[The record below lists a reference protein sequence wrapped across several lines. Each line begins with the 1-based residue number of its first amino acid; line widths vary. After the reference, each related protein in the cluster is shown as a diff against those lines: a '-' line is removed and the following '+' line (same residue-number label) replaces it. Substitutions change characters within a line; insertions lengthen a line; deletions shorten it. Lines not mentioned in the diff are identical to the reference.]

1 MDTDLLNQDHA
12 SESEDDFNP
21 APQALSDDEDAANGS
36 TSRKVGGTRGSD
48 DEDEASANKDKSAH
62 RRTPRD
68 DDGDEDDEVADE
80 DLNANGEDEDD
91 DGKGVDLDEEE
102 DDDEEDE
109 DDRPR
114 KRAKRDRRMQFID
127 AEAEVDDDDE
137 EDELDDDEI
146 VADEVHPD
154 DLLDMPPGAENDDR
168 RHRDLD
174 RQREIES
181 TIDAQTQAKILKE
194 RYGRNRSTRQEIAAT
209 PQHLLL
215 PSVSDPMIWAVR
227 CKVGK
232 ESEIVNQVMRRY
244 ADNMNATR
252 DADRIKIFSCFARG
266 GSAMSGFIYVEAT
279 QTEHVLAATD
289 NISFCYGRSGITII
303 DIKERP
309 DLLHTI
315 PPKPIE
321 PGMWVRIKKPQR
333 YAGDLAQVS
342 SVEDNGSD
350 ITLKIIPRIDYGV
363 EEDIN
368 APQNIKRKRPAGTT
382 RPQQRLFNEQEARK
396 KAGRHISMSTS
407 LGKVVF
413 HLHNENYVDG
423 FLEKDFKL
431 SAVETEDVNP
441 TLEEV
446 SRFSIN
452 NEEGGENLDLASIA
466 ASLKSSASHSDYL
479 PGDNVEI
486 YQGEQQGIKGT
497 AVAVHGDIVT
507 LLVQGG
513 PLNGQRIDAPIKGL
527 RKIFNTGDHVKV
539 IGGSK
544 YFDETGIVLRVA
556 EDRVTLLSNSNN
568 EEITV
573 FSKDLRKAA
582 DSGGS
587 GAGNSDYAI
596 KDLVQLDASTVAV
609 IIKVDREHLKILD
622 QEGRSRTVLPTAIS
636 QKIEKRRNA
645 VATDREGSE
654 VRADDTVKEWS
665 GEQRTGMVIHVHRNY
680 LFVWNKHQ
688 AENAGMFVVRSANV
702 QTVVAKGGKINSL
715 APDLTKM
722 NPALQNK
729 SANGAV
735 PMGPPKSFGRDKM
748 IGKTVTIA
756 LGAYKGL
763 LGIVKDTTD
772 DKARV
777 ELHTKNKVVT
787 VPKTTLRIKDPITG
801 QSIAIGGGRGRG
813 SGPPGGRFGSGTPGG
828 SRVPEYP
835 GGSRTPAGAAN
846 GGRTPAWGMQQD
858 ARTPAWQQG
867 GRTPAQAQHGGRT
880 PAWSRDND
888 GSRTAYGGNDGSR
901 TAYGG
906 RTEYGGGSWSARTPF
921 AGNNG
926 FSGSSA
932 DDYNSGS
939 KTPAWGGGA
948 AATPGFS
955 GSRTPAHPSTYSAP
969 TPGASYGGAPT
980 PYVSAP
986 TPGAY
991 SAPTPGAMDGPT
1003 PRPYGDYQTPGGAM
1017 SAPTPGAYPETPGAF
1032 AAQTPGGDYDD
1043 DPGYN

>member
-1 MDTDLLNQDHA
+1 MNTNSLNQDHA
-12 SESEDDFNP
+12 SESEDDDFNP
-21 APQALSDDEDAANGS
+21 APQALSDDEDAAHPT
-36 TSRKVGGTRGSD
+36 TSRKISGRRGSD
-48 DEDEASANKDKSAH
+48 DEDEAPSNRDKATSRRAN
-62 RRTPRD
+62 D
-68 DDGDEDDEVADE
+68 DEDDDDEVADE

-91 DGKGVDLDEEE
+91 DGKGDDLDEEE
-102 DDDEEDE
+102 EDEEEDE

-154 DLLDMPPGAENDDR
+154 DLLDMPAGVENDDR
-168 RHRDLD
+168 RHRELD
-174 RQREIES
+174 RQRDADIML
-181 TIDAQTQAKILKE
+181 DAQEQAKMLKAK
-194 RYGRNRSTRQEIAAT
+194 YGRMRSGAQEVAAI

-227 CKVGK
+227 CKAGK
-232 ESEIVNQVMRRY
+232 EAEIINQVMRRC
-244 ADNMNATR
+244 ADNMNASR
-252 DADRIKIFSCFARG
+252 DADRIQIFSCFARG
-266 GSAMSGFIYVEAT
+266 GSAMSGYIYVEAT
-279 QTEHVLAATD
+279 QTEHVYAATD
-289 NISFCYGRSGITII
+289 NISFCYARSGINII

-321 PGMWVRIKKPQR
+321 PGMWVRIKKPQK

-350 ITLKIIPRIDYGV
+350 ITLKIIPRIDYGT

-368 APQNIKRKRPAGTT
+368 APQNVKRKRPLSTS

-396 KAGRHISMSTS
+396 KGSRHVGVSQSH
-407 LGKVVF
+407 GKIIF
-413 HLHNENYVDG
+413 TFQNENFIDG
-423 FLEKDFKL
+423 FLEKDYKL
-431 SAVETEDVNP
+431 QAVETEDVHP

-446 SRFSIN
+446 SRFSTK

-466 ASLKSSASHSDYL
+466 ASLKNSSSLSDYL

-486 YQGEQQGIKGT
+486 YQGEQQGVKGK
-497 AVAVHGDIVT
+497 AIAVHGDIVT
-507 LLVQGG
+507 LAVRGG
-513 PLNGQRIDAPIKGL
+513 PLNGQRIDAPVKGL
-527 RKIFNTGDHVKV
+527 RKVFNEGDHVKV

-544 YFDETGIVLRVA
+544 YFDETGMVLRFV
-556 EDRVTLLSNSNN
+556 EDRVTLLANSNN

-573 FSKDLRKAA
+573 FSKDLREAT

-587 GAGNSDYAI
+587 AAHSDYAI

-609 IIKVDREHLKILD
+609 IIKVQREHLQILD

-654 VRADDTVKEWS
+654 VRSDDTVKEWS

-680 LFVWNKHQ
+680 LFVWNKQQ

-729 SANGAV
+729 SANGGA

-756 LGAYKGL
+756 IGAYKGL

-787 VPKTTLRIKDPITG
+787 VAKTTLRIKDPITG
-801 QSIAIGGGRGRG
+801 QSIAFGAGRGRG

-867 GRTPAQAQHGGRT
+867 GRTPAQAQQGGRT

-901 TAYGG
+901 TSYGG
-906 RTEYGGGSWSARTPF
+906 RTEYGGGSWNARTPF
-921 AGNNG
+921 AGNSG
-926 FSGSSA
+926 FSGNSA

-939 KTPAWGGGA
+939 KTPAWGA
-948 AATPGFS
+948 APAATPGFS
-955 GSRTPAHPSTYSAP
+955 GSRTPAHPSAYSAP

-991 SAPTPGAMDGPT
+991 NAPTPGAMDGPT